1 MVIFVETKLEGLAEQ
16 AAADL
21 DLAQQELDEAGLA
34 VLRAEVH
41 LTLYTL
47 HSCIRGGLVFEAHGC
62 LYHSA

>member
-34 VLRAEVH
+34 VLRAEV
-41 LTLYTL
+41 LLAPYT
-47 HSCIRGGLVFEAHGC
+47 
-62 LYHSA
+62 